1 MEIQK
6 KIKKTITKES
16 LKFMNDEQYLEFS
29 EYYNKLKEAGIAKKE
44 EYTIPLIKTIG
55 IKTVS
60 AI

>member
-29 EYYNKLKEAGIAKKE
+29 EYYNKLKEAGIAIKE

-55 IKTVS
+55 IKPVS
-60 AI
+60 VI